1 MSVSFVE
8 TSSSL
13 QVTTTLG
20 ANKLLLKRFSG
31 SEYIS
36 EPFFFTL
43 DLDSTD
49 DSNDPTTLPG
59 TSATV
64 TLIDGEGNDRYINGL
79 ITRVAVNGT
88 FWTVELRPWLWMLN
102 LATDSKIFQNMTVTD
117 IITGVFSAL
126 GFTDYK
132 LSTTGSYT
140 ALVYCVQYQETAFNF
155 VCRLMEQF
163 GIWYF
168 FQHTN
173 GTHTM
178 VLADDPSAIA
188 TSPNAS
194 VPYLELAPD
203 KSWIQDIR
211 VQSATQLT
219 SVATGKFQT
228 TDFNFITPSTSL
240 LANAAGTITTDTM
253 QIYDYP
259 GLYQAKGDGSSIA
272 SLRIQ
277 EFAAP
282 TSLLAG
288 TSTVRS
294 FAAGTQF
301 TMTDHPSS
309 TLNVAWAFR
318 GVSHNAERN
327 AYDNSFVAF
336 PASVTY
342 RPPRV
347 AIKPRIAGTQTAMV
361 VGQSGQEIYTDQYGR
376 IKVQFHW
383 DLLGTND
390 ENSSCW
396 IRVSQTWAGTSW
408 GAFVLPRI
416 GQEVVVSFLEGDPD
430 QPLVTGCVYNG
441 NNPVPYTLPDYQTRT
456 TLKSNSSLGGGGSN
470 ELCFEDKAGSEEV
483 YFHAQKDLVEVIE
496 NSRTT
501 TINTSDDTLT
511 IAKGNRA
518 ETISQGN
525 DTLTISQGNRSVT
538 VSQGNDSLTVSM
550 GNRTVA
556 ISAGNES
563 VTIGGT
569 RTVSVT
575 GNESLTSKADATWN
589 VTGNFTLKVSGNV
602 TIQAGG
608 TLTLKSGTSM
618 TVQSGTSMSVQSGT
632 DLSLQ
637 AGTQFTLK
645 GSASGTVD
653 GGGMLAV
660 KGGMVQINS

>member
-43 DLDSTD
+43 DMDSTD
-49 DSNDPTTLPG
+49 DSNDASTVVG

-64 TLIDGEGNDRYINGL
+64 TLIDGEGNSRFINGL
-79 ITRVAVNGT
+79 LTRIAVNGT
-88 FWTVELRPWLWMLN
+88 VWTAELRPWLWMLH

-132 LSTTGSYT
+132 LSTTGSYLP
-140 ALVYCVQYQETAFNF
+140 LVYCVQYQETAFNF
-155 VCRLMEQF
+155 VSRLMEQF
-163 GIWYF
+163 GIWYYF
-168 FQHTN
+168 THVS

-188 TSPNAS
+188 ANSNAS
-194 VPYLELAPD
+194 VPYLALPPD
-203 KSWIQDIR
+203 KDWIQDIR
-211 VQSATQLT
+211 VQSAVQVQ
-219 SVATGKFQT
+219 SVATGKFQS
-228 TDFNFITPSTSL
+228 TDYNFTTPSTSL
-240 LANAAGTITTDTM
+240 LANAAGATGTM

-272 SLRIQ
+272 SIRIQ

-282 TSLLAG
+282 MQLMTG
-288 TSTVRS
+288 TSPVRS

-301 TMTDHPSS
+301 TLTGHPSS
-309 TLNVAWAFR
+309 AMNVAWALR
-318 GVSHNAERN
+318 EVTHNAERN
-327 AYDNSFVAF
+327 AYSNGFTAF
-336 PASVTY
+336 PVSVTY
-342 RPPRV
+342 RPPRR
-347 AIKPRIAGTQTAMV
+347 ADKPRIAGTQTAIV
-361 VGQSGQEIYTDQYGR
+361 VGTSGQEIYTDQYGR
-376 IKVQFHW
+376 IKVQFYW

-390 ENSSCW
+390 QNSSCW
-396 IRVSQTWAGTSW
+396 IRVSQTWAGKSW

-456 TLKSNSSLGGGGSN
+456 TLKSNSSTGGGGSN

-496 NSRTT
+496 NSRST

-538 VSQGNDSLTVSM
+538 ISQGNDSLTISQ
-550 GNRTVA
+550 GNRTVS
-556 ISAGNES
+556 ITQGNES

-575 GNESLTSKADATWN
+575 GNESLTAKAN
-589 VTGNFTLKVSGNV
+589 VTWDVSGDFTLKVSGNV

-608 TLTLKSGTSM
+608 TLTMKSGTSM

-632 DLSLQ
+632 DMTLQ
-637 AGTQFTLK
+637 GGTQFTLK
-645 GSASGTVD
+645 GAASGTVD

>member
-8 TSSSL
+8 TYSSL
-13 QVTTTLG
+13 QVTTPLG

-36 EPFFFTL
+36 EPFLFTL
-43 DLDSTD
+43 DMDCTD
-49 DSNDPTTLPG
+49 DSASPATVLG
-59 TSATV
+59 ASATV
-64 TLIDGEGNDRYINGL
+64 TLIDGEGNSRYINGL
-79 ITRVAVNGT
+79 VTRLSVNGT
-88 FWTVELRPWLWMLN
+88 VWQAELRPWFWMLT
-102 LATDSKIFQNMTVTD
+102 LATDSKIFQNLSVTD

-132 LSTTGSYT
+132 LSTTGTYSP
-140 ALVYCVQYQETAFNF
+140 LVYCVQYQETAFNF

-168 FQHTN
+168 FEHVS

-188 TSPNAS
+188 TCPNAAS
-194 VPYLELAPD
+194 VGYLELPD
-203 KSWIQDIR
+203 DKGWIQDVR
-211 VQSATQLT
+211 VQSAAQLQ

-228 TDFNFITPSTSL
+228 NDFNFITPSTAL
-240 LANAAGTITTDTM
+240 LANAAGASGTM
-253 QIYDYP
+253 QVYDYP

-282 TSLLAG
+282 MQLLAG
-288 TSTVRS
+288 TSTVRP
-294 FAAGTQF
+294 FTAGTQF
-301 TMTDHPSS
+301 TLTGNPSS
-309 TLNVAWAFR
+309 ALNIAWALR
-318 GVSHNAERN
+318 EVTHNAERN
-327 AYDNSFVAF
+327 IYSNSFVAF

-342 RPPRV
+342 RPPRHAV
-347 AIKPRIAGTQTAMV
+347 KPRIAGTQTAMV
-361 VGQSGQEIYTDQYGR
+361 VGKSGEEIWTDQYGR

-396 IRVSQTWAGTSW
+396 IRVAQSWAGKSW

-441 NNPVPYTLPDYQTRT
+441 DFPVPYTLPDYQTRT
-456 TLKSNSSLGGGGSN
+456 TLKSNSSKGGGGSN

-483 YFHAQKDLVEVIE
+483 YFHAQKDLVSVIE

-501 TINTSDDTLT
+501 TINTADDTLT
-511 IAKGNRA
+511 VAKGNRA

-525 DTLTISQGNRSVT
+525 DTLTISQGNRST
-538 VSQGNDSLTVSM
+538 TISQGNDGLTISQ

-556 ISAGNES
+556 ITAGNES

-569 RTVSVT
+569 RTISVT

-589 VTGNFTLKVSGNV
+589 VTGNFTLKVSGDI

-608 TLTLKSGTSM
+608 ALTLKSGTTMS
-618 TVQSGTSMSVQSGT
+618 VQSGTSMSVQSGT
-632 DLSLQ
+632 DLNLQ